1 MMAPN
6 QELAVQQ
13 KREVEKKQERTAPV
27 RAFLPATDIF
37 ETEQALHVVL
47 EMPGVR
53 KDDVDVSV
61 EDDVLKVEGRIDYSK
76 YEGFQPVYAEYN
88 VGDYV
93 RSFELSS
100 KIDQSAIKA
109 DMKDG
114 IVTLVL
120 PKIEKAKPRRIAVK

>member
-13 KREVEKKQERTAPV
+13 KKEVDKKQERTAPL
-27 RAFLPATDIF
+27 RAFLPPTDIF
-37 ETEQALHVVL
+37 ETEQALNVIL

-53 KDDVDVSV
+53 KDMVDVSI
-61 EDDVLKVEGRIDYSK
+61 EDDVLKVEGRIDHSK
-76 YEGFQPVYAEYN
+76 YDGLLPVYTEYN
-88 VGDYV
+88 VGHYV

-100 KIDQSAIKA
+100 KIDQSAIQA

-114 IVTLVL
+114 VVTLVF
-120 PKIEKAKPRRIAVK
+120 PKSEKAKSRRITVG